1 MVADLPG
8 LPADGTARVV
18 IVLREYGGA
27 ISAHLSYEAPAVEL
41 EPAMW
46 KPKPIPQLDE
56 PAPEPDSEGAEVIT
70 ARELDRALHAALERG
85 DKAAVR
91 AMLPRLRGES
101 ASPVA

>member
-27 ISAHLSYEAPAVEL
+27 ISAHLSYEAPAVE
-41 EPAMW
+41 PAMW

-70 ARELDRALHAALERG
+70 KE
-85 DKAAVR
+85 
-91 AMLPRLRGES
+91 
-101 ASPVA
+101 